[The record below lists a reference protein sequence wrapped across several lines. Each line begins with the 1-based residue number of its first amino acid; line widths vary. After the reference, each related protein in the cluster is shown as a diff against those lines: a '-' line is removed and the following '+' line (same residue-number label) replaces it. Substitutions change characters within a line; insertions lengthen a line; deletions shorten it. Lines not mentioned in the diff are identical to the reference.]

1 MLFSNFEKYKEIHAK
16 MVPKRHGKSFEMDRR
31 GAQGLFVH
39 RLYGFWAVPKNRC
52 FFRWRTGA
60 SKNRKHRAVE
70 PQRVAKQFD
79 QRTGVS
85 LSGRRVPTQQENNTA
100 LTAIQPIKDPD
111 MLKGRRPGEFEALL
125 FFRHLF
131 HSES

>member
-1 MLFSNFEKYKEIHAK
+1 MPKWFPNGMGNLSKWTVGAPRVDLFIDFMDLGRTEK
-16 MVPKRHGKSFEMDRR
+16 S
-31 GAQGLFVH
+31 L
-39 RLYGFWAVPKNRC
+39 